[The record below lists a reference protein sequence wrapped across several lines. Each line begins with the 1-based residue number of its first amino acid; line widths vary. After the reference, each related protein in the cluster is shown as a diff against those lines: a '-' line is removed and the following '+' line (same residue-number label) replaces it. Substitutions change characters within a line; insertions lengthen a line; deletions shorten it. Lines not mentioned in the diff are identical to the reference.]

1 MRHYRMFWAVILA
14 LLIASCSKD
23 NDLPAPTSLVGKW
36 NLTETYGNDF
46 WGAPLYW
53 RSTSSDT
60 KIIFTADHKYYRKN
74 SFDTA
79 YTYIGPYEN
88 LNDSTIRITW
98 AHPPV
103 PSASSYT
110 LNYIFE
116 KGGLLNIGNY
126 AYEGLVRERYKLS
139 Q

>member
-1 MRHYRMFWAVILA
+1 MFWAVLLS

-23 NDLPAPTSLVGKW
+23 NDLPAPAPTSLIGKW

-60 KIIFTADHKYYRKN
+60 KINFTADNKYYRQY

-79 YTYIGPYEN
+79 YTYIGTYEK
-88 LNDSTIRITW
+88 LSDSTLRITW
-98 AHPPV
+98 AHPPN
-103 PSASSYT
+103 PEAPSYT
-110 LNYIFE
+110 LNYLFE
-116 KGGLLNIGNY
+116 KGGLLTLGDY
-126 AYEGLVRERYKLS
+126 AYEGLVREKFRLV